1 MTRKLVVHLTLLTLA
16 LLLAACGTVAQPA
29 WSEQSQATAVAL
41 AATDTHLTEIAPTIT
56 PTSLPPTATFTPE
69 PPTATPVPP
78 TATFTPE
85 PPTATPVP
93 PTEAPAAAGAALAGD
108 PENGKVLFNAQ
119 QEAVNFACATC
130 HYVDRAEQ
138 LIGPGLLNV
147 ADWAAQN
154 IPDQTPEEYIRTS
167 ITNPSAYVVAGFPDG
182 LMPKTFSEI
191 FTEQEINDLVSY
203 VLGLKG

>member
-16 LLLAACGTVAQPA
+16 LLLAACGTVAQPV
-29 WSEQSQATAVAL
+29 WSEQSKATEAAL
-41 AATDTHLTEIAPTIT
+41 VATDAHLTEIAPTAT

-78 TATFTPE
+78 TA
-85 PPTATPVP
+85 
-93 PTEAPAAAGAALAGD
+93 APAAASAALPGD
-108 PENGKVLFNAQ
+108 PENGKVLFNTQ

-130 HYVDRAEQ
+130 HYVDRTEQ

-147 ADWAAQN
+147 ADWAAKN

-167 ITNPSAYVVAGFPDG
+167 IINPGAYVVAGFPDG

-203 VLGLKG
+203 VLSLKG